1 MKQQIIAFNVVVQKS
16 FRMQCSKAEQIFTN
30 KWIYSVVVII
40 LFVAAWWRVT
50 LLSLTPWKCVTTQN
64 GVFAVVVPKC
74 SKHFCHVDHFT
85 LPPLLVLFYI
95 PVYHLL
101 DNAVEAPWNGHGS
114 IAHSFHYQ
122 QHLEANSLCALG
134 SPSWSPSAVRTS
146 LCGPLHASPLT
157 CPLLYPFV
165 SSSRQRCWFPYNGH
179 GSIAHSF
186 HYQQHLGA
194 NSPCALALVR
204 LSGSS
209 P

>member
-1 MKQQIIAFNVVVQKS
+1 MKGHTSFIDTVEVCYNTKSCICCCDTYKHRLSFVVS
-16 FRMQCSKAEQIFTN
+16 
-30 KWIYSVVVII
+30 
-40 LFVAAWWRVT
+40 
-50 LLSLTPWKCVTTQN
+50 
-64 GVFAVVVPKC
+64 KC
-74 SKHFCHVDHFT
+74 SKHFCLVDHFT
-85 LPPLLVLFYI
+85 LPPLLYPCVSSSWQRCWV
-95 PVYHLL
+95 PC
-101 DNAVEAPWNGHGS
+101 NGHGS

-122 QHLEANSLCALG
+122 QHLEANSLCVLG

-165 SSSRQRCWFPYNGH
+165 SSSRQRCWFPCNGH